1 MDQITDLV
9 QIINECIDILKFKA
23 DMKKIEL
30 KASIS
35 QDFPTEIL
43 IDGNRVQQILI
54 NLVSNALKYTNQ
66 GSVTVEAV
74 VEEAKIRLS
83 VRDTGVG
90 IQPSKLGSLFTAF
103 TKIKLNRELNTEG
116 VGLGLTISKNIST
129 AMGGDI
135 SVQSTLGRGSVFS
148 VTLPLSRY

>member
-30 KASIS
+30 KASNS

-54 NLVSNALKYTNQ
+54 NLVSNAVKYTN
-66 GSVTVEAV
+66 
-74 VEEAKIRLS
+74 
-83 VRDTGVG
+83 
-90 IQPSKLGSLFTAF
+90 
-103 TKIKLNRELNTEG
+103 
-116 VGLGLTISKNIST
+116 
-129 AMGGDI
+129 
-135 SVQSTLGRGSVFS
+135 
-148 VTLPLSRY
+148 